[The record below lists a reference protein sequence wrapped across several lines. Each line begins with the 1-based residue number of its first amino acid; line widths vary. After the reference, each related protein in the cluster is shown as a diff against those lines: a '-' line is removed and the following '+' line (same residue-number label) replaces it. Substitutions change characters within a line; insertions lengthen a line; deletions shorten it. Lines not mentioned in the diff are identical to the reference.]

1 MEGFKSNQKMKS
13 ELACFREGGSVGV
26 NNAFCGGGKA
36 YRKGGEVH
44 DKADMAED
52 KKLVKKAF
60 KMHDEQSHDEKTD
73 LSKLR
78 KGGRAKTAGTVR
90 KYKTG
95 GGVENI
101 IAMDKSAGDK
111 DKIKK
116 VKQTT
121 PAKAEAPSKASVKPV
136 VEGGLNAFCGG
147 RKVK

>member
-36 YRKGGEVH
+36 YKKGGEVH

-101 IAMDKSAGDK
+101 IEMKKSAGDK

-116 VKQTT
+116 VKQTVPT
-121 PAKAEAPSKASVKPV
+121 KAEAPSKATEKPV
-136 VEGGLNAFCGG
+136 VEGG
-147 RKVK
+147 

>member
-36 YRKGGEVH
+36 YKKGGEVH
-44 DKADMAED
+44 DKAEMAED
-52 KKLVKKAF
+52 KKLIKKAF
-60 KMHDEQSHDEKTD
+60 KMHDEQEHEGEKTN

-78 KGGRAKTAGTVR
+78 KGGRTKTAGTVR

-101 IAMDKSAGDK
+101 ISMDKTAGDK

-121 PAKAEAPSKASVKPV
+121 PTKASTKPV
-136 VEGGLNAFCGG
+136 AEGGLNAFCGG